1 MQESV
6 VDIMLE
12 LGLLS
17 QEQLNNAINHQ
28 WENGGELEE
37 NLIKS
42 GYFNENILFTIL
54 TRKFE
59 YYPFDLSSFTP
70 EQELLKIIPS
80 WIVKHFLVIPIVSS
94 GTSLAVTMMNP
105 LDREAMDNLKKA
117 TYLDI
122 LPFVAPKSEIEQF
135 IFKYYG
141 VDMPEKEMEEV
152 VEESSV
158 DFTPLRKY
166 NFDNFITGKC
176 NDFAYSMSLSV
187 ARSYSEECN
196 PLFIF
201 SDCGMGKT
209 HLLVAIWNYIIER
222 QSQRKA
228 LYYSSDRFATE
239 LKQAVETRQLENFRT
254 RFSKIDVL
262 LIDDIGLIAG
272 DEVTQQHFFNIFNDL
287 FLSSKQIVVTSDRP
301 PKELPT
307 LSARLKSRFEGGLIA
322 RIDPPDL
329 ETRISILKFKAR
341 AAKISDSIVTA
352 IAEKVMSNVRELEGI
367 FKEIVAY
374 SKYKNETPSDKIVE
388 EILLRRAMLKPY
400 IQ

>member
-17 QEQLNNAINHQ
+17 QEQLNDAINCQ
-28 WENGGELEE
+28 WENGGELED

-59 YYPFDLSSFTP
+59 YYPFDLSTFTP
-70 EQELLKIIPS
+70 EQALLKTIPS

-122 LPFVAPKSEIEQF
+122 LPFVAPKSEIEKF

-141 VDMPEKEMEEV
+141 ADMPEKEMEEV
-152 VEESSV
+152 VEDSSV
-158 DFTPLRKY
+158 DFTPLKKY

-176 NDFAYSMSLSV
+176 NDFAYSMSLAV
-187 ARSYSEECN
+187 ARTYSEECN

-228 LYYSSDRFATE
+228 LYYSSDRFATD
-239 LKQAVETRQLENFRT
+239 LKQAVETRQLENFRA
-254 RFSKIDVL
+254 RFNKIDVL

-307 LSARLKSRFEGGLIA
+307 LSGRLRSRFEGGLIA

-341 AAKISDSIVTA
+341 AAKISDSIVTV

-374 SKYKNETPSDKIVE
+374 SKYKNENPSDKTVE